1 MKTSFQSWLCPWRV
15 FCETVGLWELKS
27 VWILWETSTNQPLIN
42 FSKPS
47 VQNSEEEKGT
57 WNSTSVLLSFLCLT
71 RQLTI
76 PTLWAVLEGK
86 IGQCM
91 VESASH
97 WDPVCGCCDGGAL
110 NWPSLPQLWFCFPF
124 FCFLKKYAFQRVYWK
139 LNYMLLSFLV
149 VYPLSI
155 L

>member
-91 VESASH
+91 VGF
-97 WDPVCGCCDGGAL
+97 DPWVGKIPWRKEWQPTPVFLPGEFHGQRRLAGY
-110 NWPSLPQLWFCFPF
+110 SLWGVRVRHDW
-124 FCFLKKYAFQRVYWK
+124 ATNTHTQR
-139 LNYMLLSFLV
+139 NC
-149 VYPLSI
+149 SI
-155 L
+155 T